1 MLGCLGKV
9 LPITAMRSP
18 SHRMIWTRFMISL
31 KDGIMK
37 VDIAMKNPAL
47 ESVLRC
53 ETIVIVAE
61 LIVHI
66 C

>member
-1 MLGCLGKV
+1 
-9 LPITAMRSP
+9 
-18 SHRMIWTRFMISL
+18 MISL

-47 ESVLRC
+47 ESELRC